1 MLEQTEHVLCLV
13 AEIILE
19 WSSPLLV
26 LHDILLD
33 IRHKDGGKDSGREK
47 DSFSRCH
54 GAVGRDAWRA
64 HRQESDPAEEP
75 GEEKT
80 RCGNKVVQTPGTVTA
95 LASFLGSGNTW
106 LRYLLQQVTGKR
118 RD

>member
-1 MLEQTEHVLCLV
+1 MLVQTEHVLCLV
-13 AEIILE
+13 AEIVLD

-26 LHDILLD
+26 LHDILL
-33 IRHKDGGKDSGREK
+33 GREK

-54 GAVGRDAWRA
+54 GAVRRDAWRA

-75 GEEKT
+75 VEEKT

-106 LRYLLQQVTGKR
+106 LRYFLQQVTGKR